1 MDRLIIQ
8 ALNMPIA
15 GSFKTQA
22 DEGIKL
28 AGSTST
34 QTSGSSNGSGYV
46 YYGTYLYFSSA
57 VLTFTGSLNEDET
70 LYINNQSIQVIN
82 NQFTYDLNA
91 PNVFNSE
98 LNNNNSSDTSTN
110 NSTSSN
116 NSSNSS
122 TSITK
127 TYNIEI
133 YRNNVP
139 IAGETI
145 IITRGV
151 PNVNFK

>member
-15 GSFKTQA
+15 GSFETQA

-70 LYINNQSIQVIN
+70 LYINNQPIQVIN

-91 PNVFNSE
+91 PNVFNSQ
-98 LNNNNSSDTSTN
+98 LNNTNSSDTSTN
-110 NSTSSN
+110 NST
-116 NSSNSS
+116 SSNSS